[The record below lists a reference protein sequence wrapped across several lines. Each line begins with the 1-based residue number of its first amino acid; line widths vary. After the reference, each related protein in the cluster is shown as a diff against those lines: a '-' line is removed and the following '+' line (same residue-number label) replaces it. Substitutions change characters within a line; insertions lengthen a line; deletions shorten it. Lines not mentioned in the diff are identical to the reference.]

1 MDNQKNAQDGL
12 DPGYKARAAQWK
24 ATSEKRIERQK
35 YLDSLREDL
44 KTKVPSGCLDIVPA
58 GEEDSFPWCDLPDL
72 VDDRSEIPDTNI
84 TFGLSGISLTKEE
97 FENLWIHGPHSDQ
110 HVALLASYAKL
121 WAAEE
126 EVAKLMGFQGS
137 TDDSTEHIHPNV
149 AYNCLLDRHLFWRNL
164 RKLGYNIHIGSGE
177 IGRPIILS
185 DAEREIDTE
194 WM

>member
-84 TFGLSGISLTKEE
+84 TFGLSGISAHEGRVRESPDPWTR
-97 FENLWIHGPHSDQ
+97 SDQ

-137 TDDSTEHIHPNV
+137 TDDSTEHIHPNF
-149 AYNCLLDRHLFWRNL
+149 AYNRLLDRHLFWRNL
-164 RKLGYNIHIGSGE
+164 HKLGYNTLPLNGAAGIKS
-177 IGRPIILS
+177 
-185 DAEREIDTE
+185 A
-194 WM
+194 